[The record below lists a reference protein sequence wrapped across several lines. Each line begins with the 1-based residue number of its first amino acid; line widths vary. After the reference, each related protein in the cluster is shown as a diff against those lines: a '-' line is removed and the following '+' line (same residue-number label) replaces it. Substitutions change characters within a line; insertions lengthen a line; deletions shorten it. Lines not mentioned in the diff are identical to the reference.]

1 VTEPAPHNPKLGLAK
16 AALIMGFV
24 SIISALIPYLN
35 NIAWLIGLAGIV
47 VAVIALMNS
56 DHKKIAVVGLMMSL
70 FSGGIGLFM
79 ASVYAVLFA
88 NAGR

>member
-1 VTEPAPHNPKLGLAK
+1 
-16 AALIMGFV
+16 MGFV

-35 NIAWLIGLAGIV
+35 NLSWAIGLAGIV

-56 DHKKIAVVGLMMSL
+56 DFKKIAVVGLMMSL

-88 NAGR
+88 NAG

>member
-1 VTEPAPHNPKLGLAK
+1 
-16 AALIMGFV
+16 MGFV

-35 NIAWLIGLAGIV
+35 NLSWAIGLAGIV

-56 DHKKIAVVGLMMSL
+56 DYKKIAVVGLMMSL

-88 NAGR
+88 NAG

>member
-1 VTEPAPHNPKLGLAK
+1 MTQPSTHNPRLGLAK

-35 NIAWLIGLAGIV
+35 NLSWAIGLAGIV

-56 DHKKIAVVGLMMSL
+56 DYKKIAVVGLMMSL

-88 NAGR
+88 NAG